1 MEKYGRIEKDKLKL
15 VLPPSVP
22 GKGDKPVRYAAIP
35 KFDQLTQAVFQA
47 APMDRGDHIEAG
59 VEVRAVVVDV
69 LPKDF
74 VVVNE
79 I

>member
-1 MEKYGRIEKDKLKL
+1 MQKYGRIEVENGELEL

-47 APMDRGDHIEAG
+47 APMDRGEYIEAG

-69 LPKDF
+69 LPTDF
-74 VVVNE
+74 VV